1 MVFIFYLILK
11 YKPKKCWA
19 KILFNSNIIVKERKK
34 KNTFQIRRNVRSI
47 ISENNIKLSCLCYL
61 YDFYNLSMTYTVQ
74 TSTTVPLKRSWNKNQ
89 TSVITTR
96 SGSQCYLPMQITMPV
111 TDMCRYMH
119 NWSLNDP
126 TVQISAIR
134 T

>member
-1 MVFIFYLILK
+1 MLGLSWVKTTLNYHVCVICMNFIICQWPTK
-11 YKPKKCWA
+11 
-19 KILFNSNIIVKERKK
+19 S
-34 KNTFQIRRNVRSI
+34 
-47 ISENNIKLSCLCYL
+47 
-61 YDFYNLSMTYTVQ
+61 
-74 TSTTVPLKRSWNKNQ
+74 STTVPLKRSWNKNQ

-96 SGSQCYLPMQITMPV
+96 SGSQCYLPMQITIPV

-126 TVQISAIR
+126 TVQMSAIR